1 MAGRAV
7 GTTVGTGVGG
17 GVGAGVGTTVGTG
30 VGTGLGAA
38 VGRSVGRG
46 VVRNGVRVG
55 IRRTYDADDGAPAL
69 AKRTRAAAN
78 MQMATN
84 TAAPRAGSI
93 GCVPSPLR
101 ASLKTEPAFV
111 KFGQVLA
118 G

>member
-1 MAGRAV
+1 VAGRAV
-7 GTTVGTGVGG
+7 GATVGTGVGG
-17 GVGAGVGTTVGTG
+17 GVGARVGTIVGTG
-30 VGTGLGAA
+30 VGTGLEDA

-46 VVRNGVRVG
+46 VVGNGLGVG
-55 IRRTYDADDGAPAL
+55 NWRTYDADDGAPAL

-93 GCVPSPLR
+93 RCVPSPLR
-101 ASLKTEPAFV
+101 ASLNTEPVFG
-111 KFGQVLA
+111 KFDQVLA